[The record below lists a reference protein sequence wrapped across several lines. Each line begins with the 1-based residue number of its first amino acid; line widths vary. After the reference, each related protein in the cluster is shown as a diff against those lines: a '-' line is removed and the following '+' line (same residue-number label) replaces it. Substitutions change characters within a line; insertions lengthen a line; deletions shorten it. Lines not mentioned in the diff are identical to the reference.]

1 MMRISFPLL
10 IFPLNGLVDGLD
22 FYLLLRK
29 TAYLQSLEALNRKLF
44 HNPSHFQR
52 IIFSLQSRDDNS
64 IHICLNV
71 KLCKTLFSKIL
82 HLLFLSMVIVVLTN
96 VCRRH
101 LYVKTFRK
109 TFFKCDIYSFLQLA
123 CFPDHLQV

>member
-1 MMRISFPLL
+1 MMHISFPLL

-29 TAYLQSLEALNRKLF
+29 TAYLQSLEALNHKLF

-71 KLCKTLFSKIL
+71 KLCKTLL
-82 HLLFLSMVIVVLTN
+82 QNT
-96 VCRRH
+96 
-101 LYVKTFRK
+101 
-109 TFFKCDIYSFLQLA
+109 SFTVS
-123 CFPDHLQV
+123 FYGYRGVN